1 MGILSGDSQADM
13 RSFYY
18 SSSRTSFLTREEDDN
33 MTGIDDNINAIN
45 SIELFSTTMTTAAV
59 SVPAVIVPMTT
70 ILTGGRPKGTTQ
82 MASASMQRKIEEC
95 IVQSATEY
103 MTVREELQQTNKKA
117 SRFTLACIIGGRKEA
132 LGIPPGV
139 EINIET
145 MRSWAKRKK
154 IQGKIKLRQCHQ
166 CSKLSHTLLC

>member
-1 MGILSGDSQADM
+1 
-13 RSFYY
+13 
-18 SSSRTSFLTREEDDN
+18 
-33 MTGIDDNINAIN
+33 MTGLDNYINAIN

-70 ILTGGRPKGTTQ
+70 ILTGSRPKGTTQ
-82 MASASMQRKIEEC
+82 MASASMQRRKIEEC

-103 MTVREELQQTNKKA
+103 MRVREELQQKNKKA
-117 SRFTLACIIGGRKEA
+117 SRFTIACIIGVRKEA

-145 MRSWAKRKK
+145 VRSWKKRKK
-154 IQGKIKLRQCHQ
+154 TGKKR
-166 CSKLSHTLLC
+166 SFNVTNARS

>member
-18 SSSRTSFLTREEDDN
+18 SSTSRTSTLTREEDDN
-33 MTGIDDNINAIN
+33 MTVHDNINAIN
-45 SIELFSTTMTTAAV
+45 ITIELFSTTMTTAAV

-82 MASASMQRKIEEC
+82 MASASMQRNIEEC

-103 MTVREELQQTNKKA
+103 MSE
-117 SRFTLACIIGGRKEA
+117 G
-132 LGIPPGV
+132 
-139 EINIET
+139 
-145 MRSWAKRKK
+145 
-154 IQGKIKLRQCHQ
+154 
-166 CSKLSHTLLC
+166 